1 MPPQA
6 RQTYR
11 TLNQSW
17 AKPETAVRV
26 KGGDGFVIADIP
38 LSFLEASN
46 SNTWDYVI
54 HVVRL
59 CVEQHGVVVSE
70 DGQRVTGEGVPAAGR
85 YLFVTGA
92 CANLHERQHWLAR
105 DSADLVATES
115 TPIVFQSGP
124 EGKSKMKA
132 PVMMVI
138 LKRKYTITHFSQ
150 SPMA

>member
-1 MPPQA
+1 MQPQA

-46 SNTWDYVI
+46 SNTWDYAI

-59 CVEQHGVVVSE
+59 CVEQHGEVVSE
-70 DGQRVTGEGVPAAGR
+70 DGQRVTGQGVPAAGR

-92 CANLHERQHWLAR
+92 CTNLHKRQHWLAR
-105 DSADLVATES
+105 DSSTLLRPFIESAFTYDGEFYFKLNLPGAAAYGGTES
-115 TPIVFQSGP
+115 FTCNPTT
-124 EGKSKMKA
+124 KD
-132 PVMMVI
+132 
-138 LKRKYTITHFSQ
+138 
-150 SPMA
+150 

>member
-1 MPPQA
+1 MCG
-6 RQTYR
+6 TMSY
-11 TLNQSW
+11 TSSG
-17 AKPETAVRV
+17 RV
-26 KGGDGFVIADIP
+26 EEHGD
-38 LSFLEASN
+38 
-46 SNTWDYVI
+46 
-54 HVVRL
+54 
-59 CVEQHGVVVSE
+59 VVSE
-70 DGQRVTGEGVPAAGR
+70 DGQRVTGQGIPAAGR

-92 CANLHERQHWLAR
+92 CTNLHERRHWLAR
-105 DSADLVATES
+105 DSTDLVATES